1 MEAELSSEEFKMREA
16 DFNVY
21 PKGLIYG
28 LSIME
33 TWLYGGDPTT
43 CLKFTE
49 TLDFLRGKIGT
60 HYYESLIETLL
71 LDNTHKV
78 LLTLKPEPGKEEK
91 DGALFR
97 KKDAGHQRRPLTG

>member
-49 TLDFLRGKIGT
+49 TLDFLRGKSARIIMSP
-60 HYYESLIETLL
+60 SLKRSFLITRI
-71 LDNTHKV
+71 KCS
-78 LLTLKPEPGKEEK
+78 
-91 DGALFR
+91 
-97 KKDAGHQRRPLTG
+97 